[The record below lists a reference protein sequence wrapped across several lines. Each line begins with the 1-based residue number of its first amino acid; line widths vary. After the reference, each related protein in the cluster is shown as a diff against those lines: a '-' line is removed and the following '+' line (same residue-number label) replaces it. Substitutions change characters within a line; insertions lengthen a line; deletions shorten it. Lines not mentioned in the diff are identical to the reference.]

1 MMPPNPLRN
10 LPSIHEVLDSPSLR
24 AVLDRIS
31 RSTVVSTVRT
41 VLDEVRR
48 EMQTAAADRTL
59 PSARDLAE
67 RIALRVAQGPSPEL
81 RPVINATG
89 VLLGGELGSPPLA
102 EEAITAVAAVAGDY
116 AGLALDPATARPCR
130 PSAAVEQLLGE
141 LCGAEAAL
149 VANSDAAATLLALA
163 ALAAGREVVVARGQ
177 VVHRG
182 GGWRLPDL
190 LSAGGALPREVG
202 TTSGASLDDYAQA
215 VGESTAAILVVN
227 SGPVTAGGAASAPT
241 LEELAALGRRH
252 QLPVIHDLAGG
263 ALADFRHFGLPGQP
277 LVSESI
283 KQGAGLV
290 LLSGDKLLGG
300 PACGIILG
308 RTALVERIERHPLAA
323 VLSADRLSLA
333 ALAATVRL
341 YRDPQKASLSIPLLR
356 LLGTAVENLRNR
368 AERLAPQA
376 AATPAIAE
384 AEATADAASFGWGA
398 GPALELPTWCVAL
411 RPAKMTVDRLADA
424 LRSGTPAVL
433 GRKKEDRLLLDLR
446 SVLPRQDTQLRAA
459 LEALGKSEAL
469 TEAADP
475 L

>member
-41 VLDEVRR
+41 VLEEVRR
-48 EMQTAAADRTL
+48 EMLTAAADRTL

-89 VLLGGELGSPPLA
+89 ALLGGELGPPPLA
-102 EEAITAVAAVAGDY
+102 EEAITAMAAVAGDY
-116 AGLALDPATARPCR
+116 TSLALDLASGRPCR
-130 PSAAVEQLLGE
+130 PSAAVEELLGE

-149 VANSDAAATLLALA
+149 VTNGDAAATLLVLA
-163 ALAAGREVVVARGQ
+163 ALAAGRKVIVSRSQMVD
-177 VVHRG
+177 RG

-190 LSAGGALPREVG
+190 LSASGALPHEVG
-202 TTSGASLDDYAQA
+202 TTSGATLDDYAQA
-215 VGESTAAILVVN
+215 VSESTAAIFLVTPGHVA
-227 SGPVTAGGAASAPT
+227 AGGAAEAAT

-252 QLPVIHDLAGG
+252 QVPVLHDLAGG
-263 ALADFRHFGLPGQP
+263 ALVDFRPFGLPGQP

-300 PACGIILG
+300 PPCGIILG
-308 RTALVERIERHPLAA
+308 RKALVERIEHHPLAP
-323 VLSADRLSLA
+323 VLAADRLTLA
-333 ALAATVRL
+333 ALAATMRL

-356 LLGTAVENLRNR
+356 LLGTAVENLKNR
-368 AERLAPQA
+368 TERLAPQA

-384 AEATADAASFGWGA
+384 AEATADVASFGWGA
-398 GPALELPTWCVAL
+398 GPALEVPTWCIAL

-433 GRKKEDRLLLDLR
+433 GRTKEDRLLLDLR

-459 LEALGKSEAL
+459 LQALGRSEAS